1 MENKQFNSEI
11 GKIIYK
17 YIELILK
24 SFNKYEEKRIL
35 LDNYITQTAIVSHD
49 FFDDKKAL
57 LCTDDNVLLR
67 EFNSPIILFN
77 DLKDSTKI
85 LEFFESL
92 NLSCGYTAYI
102 YYSSKMLGEILD
114 LFDGQMIECT
124 GDGNYS
130 IFLQEKIKIKKI
142 RKYCNN
148 FIDYDLDF
156 IALEEYKINFEE
168 KEIRFGFNH
177 FNSLRKTFY
186 RLLLNDDIFI
196 RYAFFTIFATFNIEI
211 NKYLGLKIKNPFL
224 TRVGCMQGNCK
235 ISRINIPNHILQDK
249 LIGSIV
255 NKAAHQASGK
265 I

>member
-11 GKIIYK
+11 GYIINK

-35 LDNYITQTAIVSHD
+35 LENYTTQTTIVSND

-57 LCTDDNVLLR
+57 LCTDDNILLR

-77 DLKDSTKI
+77 DLKNSTKV

-92 NLSCGYTAYI
+92 NLSCTYTAYI

-114 LFDGQMIECT
+114 LFDGQMIEST

-130 IFLQEKIKIKKI
+130 IFLKEKINIKRIHKLG
-142 RKYCNN
+142 NN
-148 FIDYDLDF
+148 FMDIDLNFYALKEYMHNFSSNEISDF
-156 IALEEYKINFEE
+156 RHTIRCVYCRNKISESEYI
-168 KEIRFGFNH
+168 
-177 FNSLRKTFY
+177 
-186 RLLLNDDIFI
+186 RLL
-196 RYAFFTIFATFNIEI
+196 FFTIFATFNIEV
-211 NKYLGLKIKNPFL
+211 NKYLERQIKNSFL

-255 NKAAHQASGK
+255 HKAAHQASGK

>member
-11 GKIIYK
+11 GYIINK
-17 YIELILK
+17 YINLILK
-24 SFNKYEEKRIL
+24 SFKDYKEKRIL
-35 LDNYITQTAIVSHD
+35 LESYTTTTEIVPHN
-49 FFDDKKAL
+49 FFDDKNTL

-92 NLSCGYTAYI
+92 NLSCAYTAYI

-114 LFDGQMIECT
+114 LFNGQMIECT

-130 IFLQEKIKIKKI
+130 IFLQEKINITKI
-142 RKYCNN
+142 RKYCND
-148 FIDYDLDF
+148 FINDDLDF
-156 IALEEYKINFEE
+156 VALKEYKMNFEE
-168 KEIRFGFNH
+168 KEIRFGFHN
-177 FNSLRKTFY
+177 FNSFRNTFH
-186 RLLLNDDIFI
+186 RLFLNDDSFI
-196 RYAFFTIFATFNIEI
+196 RYAFFTIFATFNIEV

-255 NKAAHQASGK
+255 HKAAHQASGK
-265 I
+265 M

>member
-11 GKIIYK
+11 GYIINK

-35 LDNYITQTAIVSHD
+35 LENYTTQTAIVSND

-57 LCTDDNVLLR
+57 LCTDDNLLLI

-77 DLKDSTKI
+77 DLKNSTRV

-92 NLSCGYTAYI
+92 NLSCAYTAYI

-130 IFLQEKIKIKKI
+130 IFLQEKINIKKI

-211 NKYLGLKIKNPFL
+211 NKYLDSKITNPFL

-255 NKAAHQASGK
+255 HKAAHQASGK

>member
-1 MENKQFNSEI
+1 MKNKQFNSEI
-11 GKIIYK
+11 GYIINK

-35 LDNYITQTAIVSHD
+35 LENYTTQTAIVSHD
-49 FFDDKKAL
+49 FFDDKKSL
-57 LCTDDNVLLR
+57 LCTDENILLR

-77 DLKDSTKI
+77 DLKNSTKV

-92 NLSCGYTAYI
+92 NLSCAYTTYI

-130 IFLQEKIKIKKI
+130 IFLQEKINITKI
-142 RKYCNN
+142 RKYSND
-148 FIDYDLDF
+148 FIDKDLDF
-156 IALEEYKINFEE
+156 IATKEYIKNFEE
-168 KEIRFGFNH
+168 NEVSFIKSH
-177 FNSLRKTFY
+177 FREPFY
-186 RLLLNDDIFI
+186 RFILKNDEFI
-196 RYAFFTIFATFNIEI
+196 RYVFFTIFATFNTEV
-211 NKYLGLKIKNPFL
+211 NKYLERKIKNPFL
-224 TRVGCMQGNCK
+224 TRIGCMNGDCK

-255 NKAAHQASGK
+255 HKAAHQASGK

>member
-1 MENKQFNSEI
+1 MEHKKINSEI
-11 GKIIYK
+11 GFIIYK
-17 YIELILK
+17 YVELILK
-24 SFNKYEEKRIL
+24 SFQDYKEKRIL
-35 LDNYITQTAIVSHD
+35 LDNYYITQTAIVSHD
-49 FFDDKKAL
+49 FFDDKKSL
-57 LCTDDNVLLR
+57 LCTDENILLR

-77 DLKDSTKI
+77 DLKNSTKV

-114 LFDGQMIECT
+114 LINGQMIECT

-130 IFLQEKIKIKKI
+130 IFIKENINIQKIL
-142 RKYCNN
+142 RFGN
-148 FIDYDLDF
+148 DYISRDLDLSELKKYIDNF
-156 IALEEYKINFEE
+156 SNDEVAHFKHLAICEYCRDNTSNSSY
-168 KEIRFGFNH
+168 IRF
-177 FNSLRKTFY
+177 L
-186 RLLLNDDIFI
+186 
-196 RYAFFTIFATFNIEI
+196 FFTIFATFNIEI
-211 NKYLGLKIKNPFL
+211 NKYLDSKIKNPFL

-255 NKAAHQASGK
+255 HKAAHQASGK